1 MERAL
6 YIGSRGMLSVSA
18 LLMVFLS
25 LRCDFWIYELLIF
38 ALLSMIGMTFTASN
52 TLAMECER
60 RNAGI
65 ASALLGAT
73 GFAFGGCIAI
83 GKFRRY
89 DDLYRNIVFSRFC
102 LCLCMHPI
110 CTVTIRSTLRSA
122 ISLKV
127 TMAFF
132 PDKTLKGDLKSNAT
146 D

>member
-25 LRCDFWIYELLIF
+25 LGCDFWIYELLIF

-73 GFAFGGCIAI
+73 VCIRRYCIAI

>member
-73 GFAFGGCIAI
+73 GFAFGGIAI

-89 DDLYRNIVFSRFC
+89 DDLYRNIVFSRFY